1 MKTKH
6 VYLAQDLATATEAVA
21 CVRAQGVDEHDI
33 ALIARAD
40 LEMEQLPEKYRNAST
55 DFVPAAIKGALGGG
69 TAGLVAGLIAVAI
82 PGLGVTLAGAAAIA
96 AVGAVAGTWSSSLM
110 GSALPDPVRR
120 QFEDEIAAGRILVAI
135 DAVEAD
141 HPRIEAALADRGVPR
156 LPFEESSAMT

>member
-6 VYLAQDLATATEAVA
+6 IYLAHDIASATAAV
-21 CVRAQGVDEHDI
+21 CRARGLGVDEHDI

-40 LEMEQLPEKYRNAST
+40 IEMEELPERYRNAST
-55 DFVPAAIKGALGGG
+55 DFAPAAVKGALAGG

-96 AVGAVAGTWSSSLM
+96 AVGAAAGTWSSGLM

-120 QFEDEIAAGRILVAI
+120 RFEDEIAAGRILVAI
-135 DAVEAD
+135 DATEAE
-141 HPRIEAALADRGVPR
+141 HPRIAAAMAETGLAR
-156 LPFEESSAMT
+156 LPFEESSALT

>member
-1 MKTKH
+1 MKKKH
-6 VYLAQDLATATEAVA
+6 VYLTDDLAEA
-21 CVRAQGVDEHDI
+21 RAAIDAARRAGTLDDDI
-33 ALIARAD
+33 ALVARND
-40 LEMEQLPEKYRNAST
+40 IEMELIPEDRRNAST

>member
-6 VYLAQDLATATEAVA
+6 VYLARDLATATDAVA
-21 CVRAQGVDEHDI
+21 RVRAEGVDPHDI

-40 LEMEQLPEKYRNAST
+40 LEMEQLPEQYRNAST
-55 DFVPAAIKGALGGG
+55 DFMPAALKGAIGGG

-96 AVGAVAGTWSSSLM
+96 AVGAAAGTWSSSLM

-120 QFEDEIAAGRILVAI
+120 QFEAEIAAGRILVAI
-135 DAVEAD
+135 DAADAD
-141 HPRIEAALADRGVPR
+141 HPRIESALAAAGVSR
-156 LPFEESSAMT
+156 LPFEEASAMT

>member
-6 VYLAQDLATATEAVA
+6 VYLAHDLGAATDAVA
-21 CVRAQGVDEHDI
+21 RARAVGVDDQDI

-40 LEMEQLPEKYRNAST
+40 LEMQELPEKYRNAST
-55 DFVPAAIKGALGGG
+55 DFVPAALKGALGGG
-69 TAGLVAGLIAVAI
+69 TAGLLAGLVAVAI

-96 AVGAVAGTWSSSLM
+96 AVGAAAGTWSSGLM

-135 DAVEAD
+135 DADDDA
-141 HPRIEAALADRGVPR
+141 HPRIEAALAGGGVR
-156 LPFEESSAMT
+156 KLPFEESSAMT

>member
-6 VYLAQDLATATEAVA
+6 VYLARDLAIASAAVA
-21 CVRAQGVDEHDI
+21 RARAQGVDEHDI

-40 LEMEQLPEKYRNAST
+40 LEMEELPERYRNAST
-55 DFVPAAIKGALGGG
+55 DFVPAALKGALGGG
-69 TAGLVAGLIAVAI
+69 TAGLVAGLVAVAI

-110 GSALPDPVRR
+110 GSALRDPVRR
-120 QFEDEIAAGRILVAI
+120 RFEDEIAAGRILVAI
-135 DAVEAD
+135 DAEDAE
-141 HPRIEAALADRGVPR
+141 HARIEAALAETGVQR